1 MRNKKEERAP
11 ILYEKY
17 KQANEKKQ
25 EIYVLEKPR
34 ESGKSF
40 GKRIGDLL
48 IILILLGMVGLA
60 AIGMTTLL
68 NPEMRLLLIDFI
80 GR

>member
-1 MRNKKEERAP
+1 MRNKKEERTP

-25 EIYVLEKPR
+25 EIYVTKQPQ
-34 ESGKSF
+34 KSP
-40 GKRIGDLL
+40 GKRMGDLL

-60 AIGMTTLL
+60 AVGMVTLL
-68 NPEMRLLLIDFI
+68 IPEMRVLLIDFI